1 MFIGCVYI
9 YIVLCVYIYTCI
21 LKYILIYLYTCT
33 CTVYNIMATNRN
45 QIDHVDLAGLE
56 ENSNCGSVDDGRCSP
71 RTGHQAAERTCR
83 VKHGSLWGCDSRKND
98 LWGCPK
104 IGYTLKLLFFFLAR
118 KTMWISSGWNA
129 VPYFQVPN
137 PIVDSASYVSNACR
151 IK

>member
-1 MFIGCVYI
+1 MCKYIYTVYI
-9 YIVLCVYIYTCI
+9 YILVY
-21 LKYILIYLYTCT
+21 LYILIYLYTYT

-71 RTGHQAAERTCR
+71 WSGHQAAERTCR
-83 VKHGSLWGCDSRKND
+83 VKHGSLWGYDSRKNY

-104 IGYTLKLLFFFLAR
+104 IWYALKLLFFFLAR

-129 VPYFQVPN
+129 VPYFQVAN
-137 PIVDSASYVSNACR
+137 PIVDSASCVSNACR

>member
-1 MFIGCVYI
+1 MYI
-9 YIVLCVYIYTCI
+9 YILVY
-21 LKYILIYLYTCT
+21 LYILIYLYTFT

-56 ENSNCGSVDDGRCSP
+56 ENSNCGSVDDGRCSS

-83 VKHGSLWGCDSRKND
+83 VKHGSLWGYDSRKND

-104 IGYTLKLLFFFLAR
+104 IGYTLKLLFFLAR

-137 PIVDSASYVSNACR
+137 PMVDSASYVSNECR